1 MGMKAASAMA
11 RCSILLFL
19 LLLPSCGEKQTE
31 YGPAGD
37 VRVYLDELK
46 DILQQLRSLEQQIGR
61 AVPADTVAI
70 EVIAPLIQ
78 TRFRPALT
86 DLRDRALQLQAGAA
100 LDSVHQQLLSYLEL
114 RIRAFDLVLEGV
126 RQERPELFDE
136 FTRLQIEADRT
147 GRGLEKAILKIRQS
161 LN

>member
-1 MGMKAASAMA
+1 MKTASATT
-11 RCSILLFL
+11 RCAMLLTL

-31 YGPAGD
+31 YGPAGE
-37 VRVYLDELK
+37 VRIYLDELK
-46 DILQQLRSLEQQIGR
+46 DILQQLRSLEQQIGQ
-61 AVPADTVAI
+61 AVPTDTVAI

-78 TRFRPALT
+78 DRFRPTLV
-86 DLRDRALQLQAGAA
+86 DLHDRALRLQAGAA

-126 RQERPELFDE
+126 RQEQPELFDE

-147 GRGLEKAILKIRQS
+147 GRVLEKTIVRIRQS
-161 LN
+161 LR